1 MEEKAGAV
9 KSISGKGI
17 PEDNC
22 GSKGGRIMKIKKDV
36 KPQIQNLP
44 ALKIKY
50 TLVVPLMGI
59 VDTLTMLSFYRNP
72 ATDGNL
78 FAKVFFIVFAV
89 VGAVF
94 AYWGLMW
101 KVTADGKAIK
111 VCPVFSASRTVPLGE
126 LKKAVIYKKKKRDS
140 HICYVLVDVRG
151 EEIVKIYPI
160 MKESSALLERI
171 KRLGIKIEER
181 IS

>member
-1 MEEKAGAV
+1 MEAKAGAV

-89 VGAVF
+89 LFFKFGR
-94 AYWGLMW
+94 G
-101 KVTADGKAIK
+101 
-111 VCPVFSASRTVPLGE
+111 SRTGRYHTGLFCSFMR
-126 LKKAVIYKKKKRDS
+126 A
-140 HICYVLVDVRG
+140 CF
-151 EEIVKIYPI
+151 
-160 MKESSALLERI
+160 
-171 KRLGIKIEER
+171 
-181 IS
+181 